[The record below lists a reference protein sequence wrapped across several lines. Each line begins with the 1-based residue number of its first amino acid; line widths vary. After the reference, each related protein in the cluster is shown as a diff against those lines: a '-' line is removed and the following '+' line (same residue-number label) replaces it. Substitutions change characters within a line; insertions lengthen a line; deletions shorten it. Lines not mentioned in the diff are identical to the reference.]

1 SCFFFQPLHLIGT
14 KRRVVPLDFFALF
27 DSSGEAPPTLWP
39 LSVHSNSETRRAP
52 ACVGSEEDA
61 VTNRDGGK
69 TNESLCRT
77 EEGEERTRLGAFDW
91 YAYSR
96 GAEEAARGRTSRE
109 KLRDE
114 VAPFPQTSYHTVVQA
129 VRACIDRSLLPALVF
144 CFSRRQCLAIAE
156 RLLPLIGILTPLI
169 ARHQLGCMYTAAE
182 AGVSGWPRRGSLL
195 GTFREEEDAESF
207 IPPEGEEEL
216 RRRENA
222 DAQRQLET
230 LKPLFLRG
238 IGVHHA
244 GLLPPVKEL
253 VEKAFERGLLRVT
266 VCTETFSV
274 GVNLPAKAVI
284 FSSLFKPV
292 DSTAAEGSR
301 RLGIARPASSS
312 CLASEES
319 LLLEDAWF
327 CASPKETEGEEA
339 PWMRRDW
346 GAGDRRSLWGGDGE
360 TGDRGDIAWRLL
372 SRAEFEQMAGRAGRR
387 GVDQKGTVILLL
399 PSPAPPPASIETL
412 FFSPTASLSS
422 CGLPTESLHSQLNIS
437 FQTLLLLLSRN
448 NPERTTDEEEEKT
461 EEREEK
467 EEHERKQG
475 IEEETGEQN
484 REEEEADGEQR
495 NAEERVSRVR
505 HEEANEEFARRRRNF
520 KKARPFSCG
529 RVVNDLLLSSF
540 RFFSISMNLPFV
552 QRETEL
558 QKRWLRAL
566 PSAFSLRPGRAK
578 GDRESAGRRAR
589 RGDRRDTEG
598 EETDRGS
605 DAYSGDEGG
614 ENVERN
620 KERRTGDTESPN
632 ISASSSSLARWKKQA
647 ARCMRLVEKYRHYRW
662 KLHRSLQAAFS
673 DSYLAYLHP
682 GAVVLLVETVDA
694 RPFERRRRFRGE
706 REDKASPL
714 QFPTSQWASASEE
727 DAHGGASLA
736 LLRDAPARIALLS
749 QGSVS
754 GSSLSEGSPQ
764 GVPLSSPLSF
774 GGQKERRGAAAY
786 LSCFTEKAEARRRC
800 WGWGLIL
807 GVTPLKKSSAGSD
820 RHPQGKKQ
828 RTQVFLD
835 CLVACVFTRRLGSTK
850 FPLTPQPF
858 RPRAASAC
866 KEGGGDEEG
875 DRQERWIR
883 RLVPEL
889 VPGETKQMAEEEVE
903 RCTEW
908 VVAAAEEATKLWA
921 ERLGRR
927 DLERK
932 KRRREKKR
940 EEEREEK
947 RADEAVEL
955 AVFPFSTECVQAIS
969 QVHVNLRSHP
979 TLDLRK
985 EEDRV
990 ALFVSMAEALR
1001 TACSSSSSSSSA
1013 SAWSSSPFT
1022 SSASQG
1028 TAAEAG
1034 EERAD
1039 SRGREENGRGRTQ
1052 ERRKREECGCG
1063 VLGLHEGETG
1073 VPFIPLLE
1081 TARTDAC
1088 VHLLHR
1094 KLRSAKEKLEQA
1106 TRAAFRKQE
1115 KHPSQQENR
1124 SRLLK
1129 TAFPSRTSLS
1139 SDVPIVA
1146 FLSGRLCELVSA
1158 RRCLRRFCEF
1168 VFLSSRVLPRLERL
1182 RALAP
1187 TADFERVR
1195 SMEAALLSLN
1205 FLRVQENFSRR
1216 TLFRTKGSASP
1227 FLHTTR
1233 KGLLAGYLFFFEE
1246 RSLVTAEILD
1256 CMHRRLSSRLLAD
1269 GRELSSLSRSRGDAF
1284 GPGRPCSSRKGGDAR
1299 LGEEGEEEG
1308 EKERRSERRSA
1319 ETEPERT
1326 TEGLA
1331 GVSPEGTGGGRARG
1345 TWAEFQ
1351 KPEREEEKEEAKGTS
1366 FFLPDCVDE
1375 ALLLTLFAGLCGDG
1389 RERVAVVDESD
1400 SWKAE
1405 RSACGELRGAEK
1417 KNALVGK
1424 HTETQEAILEEAH
1437 DMDIASKII
1446 QARTTEA
1453 KASGQPK
1460 SRQTTDGDKGIQ
1472 RHGTRDRENSQRK
1485 RANENTGRQTKR
1497 DRRKRDRRKRD
1508 RAEMSDGYRKR
1519 EVTKRQRD
1527 NERDISGRCRF
1538 GVNAAV
1544 PIVAALRRQRA
1555 GRSVV
1560 EKVAFVDRQAMRDV
1574 YRWTKRQAVGEKE
1587 GGADLAHPISF
1598 TLRRLA
1604 SALQEIQ
1611 AALLHAYGRDP
1622 AAEMLSQLL
1631 RNLLLL
1637 GKQGPNNYILPT

>member
-1 SCFFFQPLHLIGT
+1 MQT
-14 KRRVVPLDFFALF
+14 K
-27 DSSGEAPPTLWP
+27 
-39 LSVHSNSETRRAP
+39 NMETGVDGP
-52 ACVGSEEDA
+52 AE
-61 VTNRDGGK
+61 
-69 TNESLCRT
+69 
-77 EEGEERTRLGAFDW
+77 EERENRW
-91 YAYSR
+91 NKEMVNR
-96 GAEEAARGRTSRE
+96 RERVAAR
-109 KLRDE
+109 
-114 VAPFPQTSYHTVVQA
+114 
-129 VRACIDRSLLPALVF
+129 
-144 CFSRRQCLAIAE
+144 
-156 RLLPLIGILTPLI
+156 
-169 ARHQLGCMYTAAE
+169 
-182 AGVSGWPRRGSLL
+182 
-195 GTFREEEDAESF
+195 
-207 IPPEGEEEL
+207 
-216 RRRENA
+216 
-222 DAQRQLET
+222 
-230 LKPLFLRG
+230 
-238 IGVHHA
+238 
-244 GLLPPVKEL
+244 
-253 VEKAFERGLLRVT
+253 
-266 VCTETFSV
+266 
-274 GVNLPAKAVI
+274 
-284 FSSLFKPV
+284 
-292 DSTAAEGSR
+292 
-301 RLGIARPASSS
+301 
-312 CLASEES
+312 
-319 LLLEDAWF
+319 
-327 CASPKETEGEEA
+327 
-339 PWMRRDW
+339 
-346 GAGDRRSLWGGDGE
+346 
-360 TGDRGDIAWRLL
+360 
-372 SRAEFEQMAGRAGRR
+372 
-387 GVDQKGTVILLL
+387 TVILLL

-540 RFFSISMNLPFV
+540 RFFSISM
-552 QRETEL
+552 
-558 QKRWLRAL
+558 
-566 PSAFSLRPGRAK
+566 
-578 GDRESAGRRAR
+578 
-589 RGDRRDTEG
+589 
-598 EETDRGS
+598 
-605 DAYSGDEGG
+605 
-614 ENVERN
+614 
-620 KERRTGDTESPN
+620 
-632 ISASSSSLARWKKQA
+632 
-647 ARCMRLVEKYRHYRW
+647 W

-969 QVHVNLRSHP
+969 QQI
-979 TLDLRK
+979 
-985 EEDRV
+985 
-990 ALFVSMAEALR
+990 AE
-1001 TACSSSSSSSSA
+1001 C
-1013 SAWSSSPFT
+1013 
-1022 SSASQG
+1022 
-1028 TAAEAG
+1028 
-1034 EERAD
+1034 
-1039 SRGREENGRGRTQ
+1039 
-1052 ERRKREECGCG
+1052 
-1063 VLGLHEGETG
+1063 EGETG
-1073 VPFIPLLE
+1073 AGDAGGIQKAGEASEPTGEVSFLAVCELHFVVSALL
-1081 TARTDAC
+1081 
-1088 VHLLHR
+1088 
-1094 KLRSAKEKLEQA
+1094 KLFKGGQKSS
-1106 TRAAFRKQE
+1106 RAQE
-1115 KHPSQQENR
+1115 KEHTPGLLDASRSRHRVSFFLAFPSSFSRLKNLFFFSR

-1538 GVNAAV
+1538 GVVREADGTV
-1544 PIVAALRRQRA
+1544 VARVSESSWRLPDRGRQE
-1555 GRSVV
+1555 
-1560 EKVAFVDRQAMRDV
+1560 EKI
-1574 YRWTKRQAVGEKE
+1574 KK
-1587 GGADLAHPISF
+1587 
-1598 TLRRLA
+1598 
-1604 SALQEIQ
+1604 
-1611 AALLHAYGRDP
+1611 
-1622 AAEMLSQLL
+1622 
-1631 RNLLLL
+1631 N
-1637 GKQGPNNYILPT
+1637 

>member
-39 LSVHSNSETRRAP
+39 LSVHSNSETGRAP

-61 VTNRDGGK
+61 ETNRDGGK
-69 TNESLCRT
+69 TDGSLCRT

-129 VRACIDRSLLPALVF
+129 VRACIDSQGRSLLPALVF

-195 GTFREEEDAESF
+195 GTFRDEEDAESF
-207 IPPEGEEEL
+207 ISPEGEEEL

-292 DSTAAEGSR
+292 DSTALEGSR

-339 PWMRRDW
+339 PWMRRNW

-475 IEEETGEQN
+475 IEEETDEQN

-529 RVVNDLLLSSF
+529 RVVDDLLLSSF

-566 PSAFSLRPGRAK
+566 PSAFSQRPGRAE
-578 GDRESAGRRAR
+578 GDREGAGRTAR

-620 KERRTGDTESPN
+620 KERRTGDAESPN

-673 DSYLAYLHP
+673 DSFLAYLHP

-727 DAHGGASLA
+727 DAPGGASLA

-749 QGSVS
+749 QGSFS

-866 KEGGGDEEG
+866 KEGGGDEDG

-1001 TACSSSSSSSSA
+1001 TARSSSSSSSSSSA

-1028 TAAEAG
+1028 TSAEAG

-1106 TRAAFRKQE
+1106 TRAAFKKQE
-1115 KHPSQQENR
+1115 KHPSQQE
-1124 SRLLK
+1124 K
-1129 TAFPSRTSLS
+1129 
-1139 SDVPIVA
+1139 
-1146 FLSGRLCELVSA
+1146 
-1158 RRCLRRFCEF
+1158 FCEF

-1497 DRRKRDRRKRD
+1497 DRRRETDGRETERKG
-1508 RAEMSDGYRKR
+1508 ET
-1519 EVTKRQRD
+1519 VT
-1527 NERDISGRCRF
+1527 
-1538 GVNAAV
+1538 
-1544 PIVAALRRQRA
+1544 
-1555 GRSVV
+1555 
-1560 EKVAFVDRQAMRDV
+1560 
-1574 YRWTKRQAVGEKE
+1574 EKE
-1587 GGADLAHPISF
+1587 
-1598 TLRRLA
+1598 
-1604 SALQEIQ
+1604 
-1611 AALLHAYGRDP
+1611 
-1622 AAEMLSQLL
+1622 
-1631 RNLLLL
+1631 
-1637 GKQGPNNYILPT
+1637 K

>member
-1 SCFFFQPLHLIGT
+1 PLHLIGT

-1001 TACSSSSSSSSA
+1001 TACSSSSSSSA

-1115 KHPSQQENR
+1115 KHPSQQE
-1124 SRLLK
+1124 K
-1129 TAFPSRTSLS
+1129 
-1139 SDVPIVA
+1139 
-1146 FLSGRLCELVSA
+1146 
-1158 RRCLRRFCEF
+1158 FCEF

-1446 QARTTEA
+1446 Q
-1453 KASGQPK
+1453 
-1460 SRQTTDGDKGIQ
+1460 
-1472 RHGTRDRENSQRK
+1472 
-1485 RANENTGRQTKR
+1485 
-1497 DRRKRDRRKRD
+1497 
-1508 RAEMSDGYRKR
+1508 
-1519 EVTKRQRD
+1519 
-1527 NERDISGRCRF
+1527 
-1538 GVNAAV
+1538 
-1544 PIVAALRRQRA
+1544 
-1555 GRSVV
+1555 
-1560 EKVAFVDRQAMRDV
+1560 
-1574 YRWTKRQAVGEKE
+1574 
-1587 GGADLAHPISF
+1587 
-1598 TLRRLA
+1598 
-1604 SALQEIQ
+1604 
-1611 AALLHAYGRDP
+1611 
-1622 AAEMLSQLL
+1622 
-1631 RNLLLL
+1631 
-1637 GKQGPNNYILPT
+1637 